1 MAARESLRRW
11 RGAAL
16 LRSEGRSVRMQA
28 PLQNQFSERG
38 RVRWRAGFRG
48 GTDYRGKGNE
58 NRGRQIQ
65 RRFDDV
71 RLRLVRQLRAIGR
84 HDIQRLAAAMRQLRA
99 GCLFRRRL
107 WVFLTASRVATLRCF
122 VQYASQRAVIR
133 ERDPAEKSQNPDQN
147 PGEMLAA
154 NCFHGRGKSAPPGI
168 LFNQSFTS
176 RCGTHRER

>member
-1 MAARESLRRW
+1 MPLGTRR
-11 RGAAL
+11 
-16 LRSEGRSVRMQA
+16 RSVRVQA
-28 PLQNQFSERG
+28 PLQNQFSKRG
-38 RVRWRAGFRG
+38 RIRWRTGFRG

-65 RRFDDV
+65 RCFDDDV
-71 RLRLVRQLRAIGR
+71 RLRLVRQLRTNGC
-84 HDIQRLAAAMRQLRA
+84 DNVQRLAAALWQLRA

-107 WVFLTASRVATLRCF
+107 GGFLTASRVATLRCII
-122 VQYASQRAVIR
+122 QNASQRAVVR

-154 NCFHGRGKSAPPGI
+154 NCFHGRDKSASPGI